1 MKKISYPEIKEK
13 IVAFI
18 RSSIAGS
25 GAKGAV
31 IGLSGGID
39 SALTAYLAVCAL
51 GKENVLGLM
60 LPEKGI
66 SSKTDIDDAIEVAS
80 ILTIEYR
87 IIEISPVLASFSSV
101 IPFFDN
107 KAKTAN
113 GNLKARTRMCILYYY
128 ANAMDRM
135 VVGTGNKTEL
145 LLGYFTKYGDGGVDI
160 EPIGDLYKTQ
170 VRGLSRYLGVPP
182 EILEKTPTAGLWP
195 GQTDENELGV
205 SYEMAD
211 QILAM
216 FIDEKMNILEIKSR
230 FPPEIVDALVKR
242 ISSSGH
248 KRMAPPSIEV

>member
-1 MKKISYPEIKEK
+1 MKKLSYPEIKDK

-18 RSSIAGS
+18 SSSITGS

-39 SALTAYLAVCAL
+39 STLTAYLTVCAL
-51 GKENVLGLM
+51 GKENVLGLI
-60 LPEKGI
+60 LPEKDI
-66 SSKTDIDDAIEVAS
+66 SSKTDIDDAIEVAG
-80 ILTIEYR
+80 LLGIEYR
-87 IIEISPVLASFSSV
+87 MIDISHILTSFSSV
-101 IPFFDN
+101 IPFFE
-107 KAKTAN
+107 KTAKTAN
-113 GNLKARTRMCILYYY
+113 GNLKARTRMCILYYH
-128 ANAMDRM
+128 ANLMDRM

-160 EPIGDLYKTQ
+160 EPIGGLYKAQ
-170 VRGLSRYLGVPP
+170 VRGLSRHIGVPHG
-182 EILEKTPTAGLWP
+182 IIEKTPTAGLWP

-211 QILAM
+211 QILAL
-216 FIDEKMNILEIKSR
+216 FVDEKKNILEIESR

-248 KRMAPPSIEV
+248 KRIPPPSIEI